1 MPWKVKTTMEQKV
14 EFISAWRTQ
23 KHTITELCK
32 SFEISRTTAYRLI
45 DRFEE
50 FGLDGLIERKK
61 TPKTHSSQTSDKVV
75 KNILDLKEKYPRWG
89 AKKIRELLFKSCLE
103 KDVPSVVTVH
113 NILKKNGL
121 VKPQKRHKRIQ
132 PIYPI
137 FDPKKPNELWSEDY
151 KGKFY
156 MGNRKYCHALT
167 IADSKSRYV
176 FAAKGHYHE
185 NTKNVKA

>member
-45 DRFEE
+45 DRFEK
-50 FGLDGLIERKK
+50 FGLEGLIERKK
-61 TPKTHSSQTSDKVV
+61 TPRGHPSQTSDEVV
-75 KNILDLKEKYPRWG
+75 KNLLEWKEKKPLWG
-89 AKKIRELLFKSCLE
+89 AKKIRILLFKNHLE
-103 KDVPSVVTVH
+103 KDIPSVVTVH

-132 PIYPI
+132 PINPI
-137 FDPKKPNELWSEDY
+137 
-151 KGKFY
+151 
-156 MGNRKYCHALT
+156 
-167 IADSKSRYV
+167 
-176 FAAKGHYHE
+176 
-185 NTKNVKA
+185 